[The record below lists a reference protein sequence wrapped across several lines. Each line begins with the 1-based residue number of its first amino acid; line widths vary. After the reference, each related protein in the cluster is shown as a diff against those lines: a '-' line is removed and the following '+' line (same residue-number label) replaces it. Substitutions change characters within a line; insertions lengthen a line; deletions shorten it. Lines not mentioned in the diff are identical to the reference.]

1 MKLLPARGRA
11 GPGRVV
17 LLLVR
22 RWPNASRRSPRC
34 WALCAFPPPILGG
47 DYTEGRAE
55 CKLARHPIRGWYIL
69 YRRDPI
75 GERVSA
81 RKLVVSTYL
90 QYIVLAVGILLLVFF
105 VRQVSGV
112 LLTFLAAG
120 VLAYS
125 LNTIVRRLEA
135 LRVPR
140 ALAVIGGFLVLILVT
155 VVTLLLIIIPS
166 VGQVQIVVRNPQDL
180 VDQVTAQ
187 VNRLQNI
194 PYVGRYVAELDQDR
208 ILQLLRENAPSA
220 EQVANVAT
228 GVIGGVFGVFG
239 TLFNLLLLVLVS
251 IYLLLEREKITRAL
265 LGAIPETVR
274 DQSLELFYEVE
285 HTLVRYLRGQ
295 ILLCAIMGVIGA
307 AIMYFTVGK
316 YALPVGAWVAATEII
331 PVIGAF
337 LGAVPAVAIAL
348 FIPGGGFFKALLVA
362 GLFLIAQQV
371 EGNLLVP
378 RIQGGSVGVHPL
390 WVLFA
395 TLAGTALYG
404 LIGAVFAVPVVAILA
419 GTVRYLRG
427 TLLFER
433 WAKPPVV
440 PADEAPAQREAD
452 TPSTAGIDSTR
463 SDEDG

>member
-1 MKLLPARGRA
+1 VRFPLPYWA
-11 GPGRVV
+11 G
-17 LLLVR
+17 
-22 RWPNASRRSPRC
+22 
-34 WALCAFPPPILGG
+34 IIQ
-47 DYTEGRAE
+47 EGRAE
-55 CKLARHPIRGWYIL
+55 CKLPRHLFRGWYIS

-125 LNTIVRRLEA
+125 LNPIVRRLEA

-140 ALAVIGGFLVLILVT
+140 ALAVIGVFLVLILVT
-155 VVTLLLIIIPS
+155 VVTLLLIIIPA

-187 VNRLQNI
+187 VNRLQDI
-194 PYVGRYVAELDQDR
+194 PYVGRYVAGLDQDR

-348 FIPGGGFFKALLVA
+348 FVPGGGFLDALLVA
-362 GLFLIAQQV
+362 GLFLIAQQL
-371 EGNLLVP
+371 EGNVLVP

-404 LIGAVFAVPVVAILA
+404 LVGAVFAVPVVAIIAATL
-419 GTVRYLRG
+419 RYLRG
-427 TLLFER
+427 TLIFER
-433 WAKPPVV
+433 WGRPPVK
-440 PADEAPAQREAD
+440 PAEEEPEAGSQAARLISGPPGDQK
-452 TPSTAGIDSTR
+452 
-463 SDEDG
+463 EDQ

>member
-1 MKLLPARGRA
+1 M
-11 GPGRVV
+11 
-17 LLLVR
+17 
-22 RWPNASRRSPRC
+22 
-34 WALCAFPPPILGG
+34 
-47 DYTEGRAE
+47 
-55 CKLARHPIRGWYIL
+55 
-69 YRRDPI
+69 
-75 GERVSA
+75 SA

-125 LNTIVRRLEA
+125 LNPIVRRLEA

-140 ALAVIGGFLVLILVT
+140 ALAVIGVFLVLILVT

-187 VNRLQNI
+187 VNRLQDI

-348 FIPGGGFFKALLVA
+348 FVPGGGFLDALLVA
-362 GLFLIAQQV
+362 GLFLIAQQL
-371 EGNLLVP
+371 EGNVLVP

-404 LIGAVFAVPVVAILA
+404 LVGAVFAVPVVAIIAATL
-419 GTVRYLRG
+419 RYLRG
-427 TLLFER
+427 TLIFER
-433 WAKPPVV
+433 WGRPPVK
-440 PADEAPAQREAD
+440 PAEEESEAGSQA
-452 TPSTAGIDSTR
+452 AGLVTGPPGDQK
-463 SDEDG
+463 EDQ

>member
-1 MKLLPARGRA
+1 M
-11 GPGRVV
+11 
-17 LLLVR
+17 
-22 RWPNASRRSPRC
+22 
-34 WALCAFPPPILGG
+34 
-47 DYTEGRAE
+47 
-55 CKLARHPIRGWYIL
+55 
-69 YRRDPI
+69 
-75 GERVSA
+75 SA

-90 QYIVLAVGILLLVFF
+90 QYIVLAGGVLLLVIF

-125 LNTIVRRLEA
+125 LNPIVRRLEA

-140 ALAVIGGFLVLILVT
+140 ALAVIGVFLVLILVT

-166 VGQVQIVVRNPQDL
+166 VGQVQIVVSNPQDL

-187 VNRLQNI
+187 VNRLQDI
-194 PYVGRYVAELDQDR
+194 PYVGRYVAGLDQDR

-265 LGAIPETVR
+265 LGTIPETVR

-295 ILLCAIMGVIGA
+295 IFLCAIMGVIGA

-348 FIPGGGFFKALLVA
+348 FVPGGGFLDALLVA
-362 GLFLIAQQV
+362 GLFLIAQQL
-371 EGNLLVP
+371 EGNVLVP

-404 LIGAVFAVPVVAILA
+404 LVGAIFAVPVVAIIAATL
-419 GTVRYLRG
+419 RYLRG
-427 TLLFER
+427 TLILER
-433 WAKPPVV
+433 WGRPPVK
-440 PADEAPAQREAD
+440 PAEEEPETGSQA
-452 TPSTAGIDSTR
+452 AGLVTGPPGDQK
-463 SDEDG
+463 EDQ